1 MLCRACRGAY
11 RGVTCR
17 RGGGLGAGG
26 GGYLKYVYS
35 VYAVWEDAK

>member
-1 MLCRACRGAY
+1 MSGVQGSISWSYVQEGRGA
-11 RGVTCR
+11 
-17 RGGGLGAGG
+17 GGWG